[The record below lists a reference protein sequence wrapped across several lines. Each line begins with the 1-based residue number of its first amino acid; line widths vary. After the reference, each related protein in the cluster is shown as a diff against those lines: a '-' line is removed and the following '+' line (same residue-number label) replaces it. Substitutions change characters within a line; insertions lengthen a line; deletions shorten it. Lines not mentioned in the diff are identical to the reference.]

1 MTLLFRNL
9 RLTCQAVADNLGD
22 DPFQFLLQVSRRL
35 PAGVVTPAVRL
46 VLTAAPAGATSTPVV
61 VAEMLSGN
69 LAGVKRRLQLAL
81 ERNKSPRVA
90 VKLAEIALAANEPAY
105 ADKFLALSS
114 GSTGHAAALAR
125 RFWYSGAVT
134 EATDVLE
141 GAPGSATRQKGQRA
155 RLKSEQALLSGWAP
169 TLPHAPME
177 PVPDRVLHLLTNSL
191 PHTRSGYA
199 ERSHSVLLAQQ
210 DAGWE
215 TLAVTRIGYP
225 LLVGKLG
232 ARQEDSVDGVR
243 YRRLLPASLAANPAG
258 RLQQQ
263 AEETLRLALEFRPSV
278 IHTTTHFINGLVA
291 KAVADALGIPWVY
304 EVRGQLADTWASTR
318 GPEAKESERYKLFR
332 EREAGIMRSAD
343 LVITLGQAMKDN
355 IVAAGVPEAKIVIAP
370 NAVGGE
376 YLVRP
381 PEVSEARTLL
391 GLEQD
396 VQIIGT
402 VSSLVPY
409 EGLDDLIS
417 AFTFLAPT
425 NPHLRLLI
433 VGSGVSLPALQ
444 DQARRSGFGD
454 RVVFTGLV
462 PAGRARAY
470 HQALDI
476 FVVPRK
482 NLDVTRSVTPLK
494 PVEAMASARP
504 VVASA
509 LPALSEIVEDG
520 HTGLLVAPEDPAALA
535 KALDSLLADATLRKA
550 MGRHGRDRV
559 LATRTWAANAA
570 ATVQAYRFIATEQ
583 SRRTH

>member
-1 MTLLFRNL
+1 MTLLFRNI
-9 RLTCQAVADNLGD
+9 RLTCQIVADNLRD
-22 DPFQFLLQVSRRL
+22 DPFQFLLQASRRL
-35 PAGVVTPAVRL
+35 PAHLVTPAARL
-46 VLTAAPAGATSTPVV
+46 ILAAAPAGATSILVLA
-61 VAEMLSGN
+61 AELLSGN
-69 LAGVKRRLQLAL
+69 PLGLKRRLQLAL
-81 ERNKSPRVA
+81 ERKKSARVA

-105 ADKFLALSS
+105 ADKFLALSY
-114 GSTGHAAALAR
+114 GAKGYAPALAR
-125 RFWYSGAVT
+125 RFWYVGAVT
-134 EATDVLE
+134 EATAVLE
-141 GAPGSATRQKGQRA
+141 GTPGSATRQEGQRA
-155 RLKSEQALLSGWAP
+155 RLASERALLHGWAP
-169 TLPHAPME
+169 TLAHEPMK
-177 PVPDRVLHLLTNSL
+177 PAPDRVLHLLTNSL

-199 ERSHSVLLAQQ
+199 QRSHAILLAQQ
-210 DAGWE
+210 DAGLQ

-225 LLVGKLG
+225 LLIGKPG

-243 YRRLLPASLAANPAG
+243 YRRLLPASLAATPAD

-263 AEETLRLALEFRPSV
+263 AEETLRLALKFRPSV

-291 KAVADALGIPWVY
+291 RAVADALGIPWVY

-318 GPEAKESERYKLFR
+318 GPEAKESERYKLFQ
-332 EREAGIMRSAD
+332 EREAEIMRSAD

-355 IVAAGVPEAKIVIAP
+355 IVAAGVPEGKIIIAP

-376 YLVRP
+376 YLTRP
-381 PEVSEARTLL
+381 RKISEARALL

-396 VQIIGT
+396 AQIVGT

-417 AFTFLAPT
+417 AFTLLAPT
-425 NPHLRLLI
+425 NRHLRLLI
-433 VGSGVSLPALQ
+433 VGSGVSLPSLR

-462 PAGRARAY
+462 PADRARAY

-482 NLDVTRSVTPLK
+482 NLNVTRSVTPLK

-535 KALDSLLADATLRKA
+535 NALDSLLADATLRKA
-550 MGRHGRDRV
+550 MGKHGRERV
-559 LATRTWAANAA
+559 LATRTWEANAS
-570 ATVQAYRFIATEQ
+570 ATVQAYRFIATEL
-583 SRRTH
+583 SRRAH

>member
-1 MTLLFRNL
+1 MTLLFRNI
-9 RLTCQAVADNLGD
+9 RLTSQTVANNLGD
-22 DPFQFLLQVSRRL
+22 DPFQFFLQVSRRL
-35 PAGVVTPAVRL
+35 PARLVTPAARL
-46 VLTAAPAGATSTPVV
+46 VLAAAPAENTSVPVLA
-61 VAEMLSGN
+61 AELLRGN
-69 LAGVKRRLQLAL
+69 LTGVKRRLQLAL
-81 ERNKSPRVA
+81 EQNKSPRAA
-90 VKLAEIALAANEPAY
+90 VKLAEIAIAANEPAY
-105 ADKFLALSS
+105 ADKFLAHAS
-114 GSTGHAAALAR
+114 GATGYAAALAR
-125 RFWYSGAVT
+125 RFWYAGAVT
-134 EATDVLE
+134 EATAVLE
-141 GAPGSATRQKGQRA
+141 SASGPAPRQKGQCA
-155 RLKSEQALLSGWAP
+155 RLASEQALLRGWAP
-169 TLPHAPME
+169 TLPTERME
-177 PVPDRVLHLLTNSL
+177 PVPNRVLHLLTNSL

-199 ERSHSVLLAQQ
+199 QRSHSVLLAQQ

-232 ARQEDSVDGVR
+232 ARQEDAVDGVR
-243 YRRLLPASLAANPAG
+243 YRRLLPAGLAATPAG

-263 AEETLRLALEFRPSV
+263 AEETLQLALEFRPSV

-318 GPEAKESERYKLFR
+318 GPEAKESERYKLFQ
-332 EREAGIMRSAD
+332 EREADMTRSAD

-355 IVAAGVPEAKIVIAP
+355 IVATGVPEAKIIIAP

-376 YLVRP
+376 YLATPRDAR
-381 PEVSEARTLL
+381 EARTLL
-391 GLEQD
+391 GLEQN

-409 EGLDDLIS
+409 EGLEDLVS
-417 AFTFLAPT
+417 AFTLLAPT

-433 VGSGVSLPALQ
+433 VGSGVSLPSLR
-444 DQARRSGFGD
+444 DQARRSGYGD
-454 RVVFTGLV
+454 RVIFTGLV
-462 PAGRARAY
+462 PADRARAY

-509 LPALSEIVEDG
+509 LPALAEIVEDG

-535 KALDSLLADATLRKA
+535 KALDSLLADATVRKS
-550 MGRHGRDRV
+550 MGRYGRERV
-559 LATRTWAANAA
+559 LATRTWEANAS
-570 ATVQAYRFIATEQ
+570 ATVHEYHVIAREK
-583 SRRTH
+583 SRRAH

>member
-1 MTLLFRNL
+1 MTLLFRNF
-9 RLTCQAVADNLGD
+9 RLTCQTAADSLGD
-22 DPFQFLLQVSRRL
+22 DPFQFFLQASRRV
-35 PAGVVTPAVRL
+35 PARLVTPAARL
-46 VLTAAPAGATSTPVV
+46 ILAAAPAGATSIPVLA
-61 VAEMLSGN
+61 AELLSGN
-69 LAGVKRRLQLAL
+69 LSGLKRRLQLAL
-81 ERNKSPRVA
+81 ERNKPPRAA

-105 ADKFLALSS
+105 ADKFLAFSP
-114 GSTGHAAALAR
+114 GAKGHAAALAR
-125 RFWYSGAVT
+125 RFWYAGAVT
-134 EATDVLE
+134 EATAVLE
-141 GAPGSATRQKGQRA
+141 GAPDSATRQKGQRV
-155 RLKSEQALLSGWAP
+155 RLASEKALLRGWAP
-169 TLPHAPME
+169 TLPHVELE
-177 PVPDRVLHLLTNSL
+177 PIPDRVLHLLTNSL

-199 ERSHSVLLAQQ
+199 QRSHSVLLAQQ

-215 TLAVTRIGYP
+215 TLALTRIGYP
-225 LLVGKLG
+225 LLVGKLA
-232 ARQEDSVDGVR
+232 ARQEDSIDGVR
-243 YRRLLPASLAANPAG
+243 YRRLLPATLAATPAG

-318 GPEAKESERYKLFR
+318 GPEAKESERYKLFQ
-332 EREAGIMRSAD
+332 EREAEIMGSAD

-355 IVAAGVPEAKIVIAP
+355 IVAARVPDGKIIIAP
-370 NAVGGE
+370 NAVGWE
-376 YLVRP
+376 YLLEPRD
-381 PEVSEARTLL
+381 VSEARTLL

-417 AFTFLAPT
+417 AFTILAPR

-444 DQARRSGFGD
+444 DQARRSGVGD
-454 RVVFTGLV
+454 RIIFTGLV
-462 PAGRARAY
+462 PADRARAY

-509 LPALSEIVEDG
+509 LPALSEIVENG
-520 HTGLLVAPEDPAALA
+520 QTGLLVAPEQPAALA
-535 KALDSLLADATLRKA
+535 KALDCLLADPTLRKA
-550 MGRHGRDRV
+550 MGRRGRDRV
-559 LATRTWAANAA
+559 LASRTWKANAS
-570 ATVQAYRFIATEQ
+570 ATVQAYRSITIER
-583 SRRTH
+583 SRRVH